1 MLEEDLTQQVSVYGR
16 GWQEEWGKFRVRAWG
31 CEKKNPER
39 NPRKRRT
46 EVLSS
51 PLQLWALGA
60 DVPCVFQARAQPRL
74 VGQEQEVEGLHPQVL
89 EVAAAAVVEGD
100 LQTHAKGTCHS
111 WARAHAEKQD
121 LQRKFLYGL

>member
-1 MLEEDLTQQVSVYGR
+1 M
-16 GWQEEWGKFRVRAWG
+16 
-31 CEKKNPER
+31 
-39 NPRKRRT
+39 
-46 EVLSS
+46 SS

-89 EVAAAAVVEGD
+89 EVVAAAVVEGD